1 MSAAKTMSSMV
12 RRQGICVFNGIA
24 RCGQAGPRYDG
35 LAAGLASDRRM
46 GGLPASVAGLPVR
59 EHDKRIIMAPM
70 LPVQCWIARAAL
82 GWSRDRL
89 AREGGM
95 SAHSVKRFEHGRA
108 VTTSISEAIQRT
120 LEKAGVVF
128 IGADDGGPEARLK

>member
-1 MSAAKTMSSMV
+1 
-12 RRQGICVFNGIA
+12 
-24 RCGQAGPRYDG
+24 
-35 LAAGLASDRRM
+35 M

-89 AREGGM
+89 ARAGGM
-95 SAHSVKRFEHGRA
+95 SAHSVKRFEHGQA

-128 IGADDGGPEARLK
+128 IGADDGGPGARLK

>member
-1 MSAAKTMSSMV
+1 
-12 RRQGICVFNGIA
+12 
-24 RCGQAGPRYDG
+24 
-35 LAAGLASDRRM
+35 M
-46 GGLPASVAGLPVR
+46 GGLLRALAGVPVR
-59 EHDKRIIMAPM
+59 EHDKYGEGSWYIMAPM

-89 AREGGM
+89 AREAGM
-95 SAHSVKRFEHGRA
+95 SSQSVKCFERGQA

-128 IGADDGGPEARLK
+128 IGADDGGPGARLK